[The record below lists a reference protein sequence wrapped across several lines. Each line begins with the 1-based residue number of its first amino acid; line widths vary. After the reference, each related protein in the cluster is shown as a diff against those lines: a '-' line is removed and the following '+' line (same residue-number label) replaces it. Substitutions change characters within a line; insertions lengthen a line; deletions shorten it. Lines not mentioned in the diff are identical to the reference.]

1 MAVPVV
7 SVAVTMPMPVSV
19 PMTVTVAMPMV
30 VFMVMLVRMFM
41 VMVVMMFLLDL
52 FLGVV
57 SCGRTER
64 AAVLIVVDV
73 KASRASLTS
82 RSRLVHILWR
92 GWAR

>member
-1 MAVPVV
+1 
-7 SVAVTMPMPVSV
+7 MPVSV
-19 PMTVTVAMPMV
+19 TIPVTVTMAMV
-30 VFMVMLVRMFM
+30 VLMAMLVRMFM
-41 VMVVMMFLLDL
+41 VMVAMMFLLDF

-82 RSRLVHILWR
+82 RSRIVHILRR